1 MAKKAKN
8 REARMARQQQT
19 KQRQRLW
26 YIGGGLVL
34 IGLVAFVVCAFQQG
48 GKTQDVG
55 EFVSYQGQEHL
66 QDGETHEPYNS
77 DPPTSGPHSSSPAQ
91 PGFYDTPVPDE
102 NVVHNLE
109 HGYVVVSYD
118 CDKLT
123 DCDTVKENLK
133 SLMNKYNNF
142 KVMAVPRSNVDAPI
156 AVTAWQRID
165 KMETYDEARVTA
177 FIDARRN
184 KGPEKTP
191 D

>member
-1 MAKKAKN
+1 MAKKAKI
-8 REARMARQQQT
+8 RARKIKQQQA
-19 KQRQRLW
+19 KQKKQLG
-26 YIGGGLVL
+26 YAVAAVVAVGL
-34 IGLVAFVVCAFQQG
+34 IAFVVWAFQQG

-66 QDGETHEPYNS
+66 RDGETHEPYNS
-77 DPPTSGPHSSSPAQ
+77 DPPTSGPHSSNPAQ

-123 DCDTVKENLK
+123 DCDTVQKNLK
-133 SLMNKYNNF
+133 ALMNKYNNF

-165 KMETYDEARVTA
+165 KMDAYDEARISA